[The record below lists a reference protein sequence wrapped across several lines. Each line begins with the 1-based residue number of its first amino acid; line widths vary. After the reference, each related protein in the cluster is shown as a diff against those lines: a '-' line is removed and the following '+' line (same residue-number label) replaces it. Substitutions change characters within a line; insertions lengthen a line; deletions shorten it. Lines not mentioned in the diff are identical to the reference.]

1 MIGEVRRSKRIND
14 KEKINYFELARG
26 GTLHTTEGNTVVA
39 QHVTKVHDRDN
50 FESKIITTESS
61 WYRRGVKEALAI
73 LKHKPILNEDHGR
86 HPISQIYTIIPEY
99 NTHRT
104 AKVRVGAEVRNTEG
118 NSSTG
123 DEFRNKRRTGERNDT
138 NGVWQNKQMRPAVP
152 VLQQQTGTLFQTNSE
167 DGASTSS
174 EIDQKK
180 VKILLFWPKRV

>member
-104 AKVRVGAEVRNTEG
+104 AKVRVGAEIRNTEG

-138 NGVWQNKQMRPAVP
+138 NGVAEQTNETRG
-152 VLQQQTGTLFQTNSE
+152 TGT
-167 DGASTSS
+167 STADRNVIS
-174 EIDQKK
+174 DQ
-180 VKILLFWPKRV
+180 F